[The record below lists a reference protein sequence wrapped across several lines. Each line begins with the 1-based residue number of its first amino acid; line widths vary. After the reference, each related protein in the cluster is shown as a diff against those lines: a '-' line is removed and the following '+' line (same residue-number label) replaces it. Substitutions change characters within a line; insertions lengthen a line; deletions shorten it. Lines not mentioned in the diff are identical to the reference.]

1 MPALSKRR
9 RDARATTAPIV
20 ARMRSRTAES
30 RNRLA
35 NQPSAIRA
43 KIRFWRA
50 AMRREVSAR
59 ENFFIAKICDSE
71 SAQSAHRGAR

>member
-1 MPALSKRR
+1 MPAPLRGVASCLRQ
-9 RDARATTAPIV
+9 ARAGHPMHRA
-20 ARMRSRTAES
+20 SDK
-30 RNRLA
+30 RLA

-50 AMRREVSAR
+50 PMRREVSAH

-71 SAQSAHRGAR
+71 SAQGAFGGVR

>member
-9 RDARATTAPIV
+9 RDARATTRADRCQDAKPH
-20 ARMRSRTAES
+20 RGKPKTS
-30 RNRLA
+30 A

-59 ENFFIAKICDSE
+59 ENFFIAKTCDSE